1 MYVVNGFLKKKILK
15 LKTNWWYISMSLYV
29 LCWQTSTVGFGPVL
43 KESVTGLE
51 ECPGGEEQ
59 WREAA
64 KRKDCANFAYNLSKP
79 EEFLYH
85 CVINS
90 YLNQTVELCAKEI
103 LVFLGNLILYLHFHF
118 FIFFSFINNTS
129 ASKLSCTSLS
139 FSSLISSWALFCL
152 HGHVHYW
159 EIKTDYLT
167 LCN

>member
-1 MYVVNGFLKKKILK
+1 MYVVNGFLRKKNFKIKKQIGDIYLWVY
-15 LKTNWWYISMSLYV
+15 TCYDF
-29 LCWQTSTVGFGPVL
+29 WQTSTVGFGPVL

-118 FIFFSFINNTS
+118 FIFFH
-129 ASKLSCTSLS
+129 
-139 FSSLISSWALFCL
+139 SLIIIQLQNYVARVYHL
-152 HGHVHYW
+152 VHSYPL
-159 EIKTDYLT
+159 ELYFVCMVIFITEK
-167 LCN
+167 